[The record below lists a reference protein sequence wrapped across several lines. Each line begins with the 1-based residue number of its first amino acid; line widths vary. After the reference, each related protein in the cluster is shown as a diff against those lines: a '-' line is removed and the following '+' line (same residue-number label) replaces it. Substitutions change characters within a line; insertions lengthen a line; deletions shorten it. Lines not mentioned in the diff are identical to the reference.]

1 MPERLNPDLDPKDVA
16 SLQETCTSLFN
27 LYSSTFG
34 SGRRVDMI
42 VLPPIEASR
51 IWLGDNIDMSVPRGR
66 YNLVVGIEDPTGKKI
81 VAGVQFVRDMIHLV
95 KGDPSTVDPE
105 NPNDVFRPILAHELV
120 HSQVTPR
127 AVVGVE
133 PAPLLPRDIRFGGD
147 IHYVLGFKAVSRNL
161 RTNSTLNPTKPLD
174 EYITQYLAMTMTNAF
189 EERNPVLEKMKTHGL
204 GINAEYIVGAEI
216 LHSAF
221 SKYGITP
228 QMVESFHSKSDIR
241 GFLAMLRKIN
251 PELANNVLRAGIDAN
266 PATSI
271 NRLKEIAEDI
281 P

>member
-1 MPERLNPDLDPKDVA
+1 MSERFAGDLNPRDVA

-34 SGRRVDMI
+34 SGRRVAME

-51 IWLGDNIDMSVPRGR
+51 VWLGDSIDMSVPRGK
-66 YNLVVGIEDPTGKKI
+66 YNMVVGIEDPTGKKI
-81 VAGVQFVRDMIHLV
+81 VSGVQFVRDIIHFV
-95 KGDPSTVDPE
+95 KGDPSVVDPE
-105 NPNDVFRPILAHELV
+105 NPKDVFRPILAHELV
-120 HSQVTPR
+120 HSQVTPK

-133 PAPLLPRDIRFGGD
+133 PAPLLPRDIRFGGE

-174 EYITQYLAMTMTNAF
+174 EYVTQYLAMTMTNAF
-189 EERNPVLEKMKTHGL
+189 EEKNPVLEKMKTHGL
-204 GINAEYIVGAEI
+204 GINAEYIIGAEM
-216 LHSAF
+216 LHDAF
-221 SKYGITP
+221 SRYGITP

-241 GFLAMLRKIN
+241 GFLAMLKKIN
-251 PELANNVLRAGIDAN
+251 PELANNILRAGIDVN
-266 PATSI
+266 PKTSI

-281 P
+281 F